1 MLKFLTR
8 ENKMT
13 EEYNKLDSR
22 MDFCDDRGS
31 VTEEE
36 IDAAIKHY
44 DSDDYALALVEWD
57 AANDYA
63 KEILKSVLDFCDKL
77 KGVDVVMMEG
87 ATLNLSNIRLF
98 AEKSGRLDAE
108 RSIEKGLL

>member
-1 MLKFLTR
+1 MSVTKR
-8 ENKMT
+8 GNKMT

-22 MDFCDDRGS
+22 MDFCDDCGS

-36 IDAAIKHY
+36 VDAAIKHY
-44 DSDDYALALVEWD
+44 DNDDYALALVEWD

-63 KEILKSVLDFCDKL
+63 KEILVSVLDFCDKL